1 MSKDLVLLGAG
12 PAHLWLLAQL
22 ARRPL
27 PAVRVTLISKQERV
41 IDSQRLMAWVAGRTT
56 LEECSVE
63 IEPLVRKA
71 RAQWLDQA
79 AMQIDARACAVLFA
93 DGREMQYDW
102 LSINLEAEQNRQM
115 IDSTLPGARANALF
129 AHPSEAFCKL
139 WPGVPE
145 LAASRALRVAVVC
158 DDEDQ
163 PITQPVGLG
172 DSRFSGFAD
181 AEKTG
186 QPGLSERADRAERA
200 AEVARAKNA
209 ANTANAAD
217 PAAVERAAMEMAFS
231 IQQRLP
237 GSAVTLITGGQPLAR
252 NAPGAFRHRLDNAL
266 KQCNIT
272 VLQDAASA
280 ILPGEIVLRSGTRL
294 ACDVPLLATQPNP
307 PALAASSGLALD
319 DQGFIKLDARLRST
333 SHPNVWVARDDWASA
348 NHHSRNLRA
357 VAHHHQPAPHPR
369 GASGIQMLA
378 CGQAGAIA
386 SWGGLSLRAGWL
398 AAFKDRADRQR
409 LAGMRSDLR

>member
-1 MSKDLVLLGAG
+1 MSKNLVLLGAG
-12 PAHLWLLAQL
+12 PAHLRLLAQL

-41 IDSQRLMAWVAGRTT
+41 IDSQRLMAWVAGRAT
-56 LEECSVE
+56 LEQCSVE
-63 IEPLVRKA
+63 IEPLVHKA

-79 AMQIDARACAVLFA
+79 AVQIDARASAALFA

-115 IDSTLPGARANALF
+115 IDSALPGARANALF
-129 AHPSEAFCKL
+129 AHPREAFCKL

-163 PITQPVGLG
+163 PSTQPVGLG
-172 DSRFSGFAD
+172 DSNHSGFAD

-186 QPGLSERADRAERA
+186 QPGKSERAT
-200 AEVARAKNA
+200 RAKHA
-209 ANTANAAD
+209 ANNTD
-217 PAAVERAAMEMAFS
+217 PAAVERVAMELAFS
-231 IQQRLP
+231 IHQRLP

-280 ILPGEIVLRSGTRL
+280 ILPGEIVLRSGARL

-307 PALAASSGLALD
+307 PSLAASSGLALD
-319 DQGFIKLDARLRST
+319 GQGFIKLDASLRSS
-333 SHPNVWVARDDWASA
+333 SHPNVWVALDDWASA
-348 NHHSRNLRA
+348 NHHARNLRR
-357 VAHHHQPAPHPR
+357 VANHHQPAPHPR
-369 GASGIQMLA
+369 GQSGIHMLA

-386 SWGGLSLRAGWL
+386 TWGGLSLRAGWL
-398 AAFKDRADRQR
+398 AAFKDRTDRQR